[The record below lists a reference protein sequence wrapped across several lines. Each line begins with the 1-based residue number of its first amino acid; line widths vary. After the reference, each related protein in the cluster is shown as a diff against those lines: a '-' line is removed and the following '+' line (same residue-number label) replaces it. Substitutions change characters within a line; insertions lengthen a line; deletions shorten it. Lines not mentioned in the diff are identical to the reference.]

1 MEEEEEEEREE
12 EDVKIK
18 QEQEKD
24 WEAKMEAGWGVGSE
38 CKQEKVPQL
47 PIGR

>member
-1 MEEEEEEEREE
+1 MKEEEEEREE

-18 QEQEKD
+18 QEKD
-24 WEAKMEAGWGVGSE
+24 WEAKVEAGGGVGSE

>member
-1 MEEEEEEEREE
+1 MEEEEEEREE

-18 QEQEKD
+18 QEKD
-24 WEAKMEAGWGVGSE
+24 WEAKVEAGVGSE